1 MTKMHIQ
8 SGLRSTIHLFLT
20 FSLLLLVVCAN
31 ARAQSTQ
38 GTILGSIHDSS
49 GAIVPNADV
58 ILTSIDEGTIR
69 TTRSSAG
76 GEYRFVDLKAGHYTI
91 TADAPGYAKWTANGV
106 VLAVRQELR
115 IDVKLAIGQVRQKVV
130 VTGNDVSAIDTD
142 TPTISGVLT
151 VRQHRKRLGRDSFGS
166 ASELI
171 RGVFD
176 LQGRRK
182 PQAPWPR

>member
-1 MTKMHIQ
+1 MTKMHVQ
-8 SGLRSTIHLFLT
+8 SGSRSTIHLFLT
-20 FSLLLLVVCAN
+20 FALLLLVVCAN

-49 GAIVPNADV
+49 GAVVPNADV

-130 VTGNDVSAIDTD
+130 VTGDDVSAIDTD
-142 TPTISGVLT
+142 TPTIGGARTGQVAL
-151 VRQHRKRLGRDSFGS
+151 RLEF
-166 ASELI
+166 
-171 RGVFD
+171 
-176 LQGRRK
+176 
-182 PQAPWPR
+182 